1 MDAEELATQ
10 PWPNRAHPK
19 IAAALDRLQAWEPE
33 IDAWAHVAAAD
44 GTPGPASAPGGPLE
58 AVPFGVKD
66 VIDVAGQPTR
76 FGSALFDAAPASSVD
91 APLVAALREAGAV
104 PIGKTRTTEFAFTDP
119 TTTRNPYDRRRTP
132 GGSSSGSGAV
142 VGAGIVP
149 FALGTQTAGSLCRP
163 ATYCG
168 AASYKPGLG
177 VLPTDG
183 MAPLSPTFDAIGVIA
198 ADAAWLRAVFDVLAR
213 RFAIPDG
220 RAAALHSLSVGLVS
234 VPEQQPDPSMS
245 SAMDAAAARLRAD
258 GHKVER
264 VPTPVPFPD
273 LIDRHRV
280 VMESEAA
287 AALLPRLQGRLED
300 VGPKFRA
307 GLTRGATATADRV
320 EAALAWVADARRR
333 FWERMAPFDLLL
345 AYPVSGAAPLG
356 LATTGDQSYLTPWTT
371 LGGPLVSLPAGTDP
385 DGMPLGLL
393 LAMPPG
399 QDARLVHLA
408 GTLESLLP
416 PVPQP
421 RPTSGPR

>member
-1 MDAEELATQ
+1 MDGEELTTQ
-10 PWPNRAHPK
+10 PRPNRPCPTLAQT
-19 IAAALDRLQAWEPE
+19 LDRMRAWEPA
-33 IDAWAHVAAAD
+33 IDAWVHVAEADAAPTTSPD
-44 GTPGPASAPGGPLE
+44 GPLA

-76 FGSALFDAAPASSVD
+76 FGSSLFDAAPMSSQD
-91 APLVAALREAGAV
+91 APVVAALRQAGAV

-119 TTTRNPYDRRRTP
+119 TTTRNPYDPRRTP

-183 MAPLSPTFDAIGVIA
+183 MAPLSPTFDAIGAIA
-198 ADAAWLRAVFDVLAR
+198 ADSAWLRSVFDVLAR
-213 RFAIPDG
+213 RFGIPNV
-220 RAAALHSLSVGLVS
+220 RTPIPRHLAVGLVT
-234 VPEQQPDPSMS
+234 VHEQQPAQPMLT
-245 SAMDAAAARLRAD
+245 AMDATVARLQAD
-258 GHKVER
+258 GHTVEP
-264 VPTPVPFPD
+264 VPTPVSFAA
-273 LIDRHRV
+273 LIGRHRTI
-280 VMESEAA
+280 METEAA
-287 AALLPRLQGRLED
+287 LALLPRLQGRLD
-300 VGPKFRA
+300 AVGPRFRD
-307 GLTRGATATADRV
+307 GLTRGATVSADQY
-320 EAALAWVADARRR
+320 EAALAWVADARRQ

-345 AYPVSGAAPLG
+345 AYPVSGAAPVG

-385 DGMPLGLL
+385 EGMPLGLL

-399 QDARLVHLA
+399 QDARLMRLSGWFA
-408 GTLESLLP
+408 SLLP
-416 PVPQP
+416 PVP
-421 RPTSGPR
+421 RPGLPGGSR